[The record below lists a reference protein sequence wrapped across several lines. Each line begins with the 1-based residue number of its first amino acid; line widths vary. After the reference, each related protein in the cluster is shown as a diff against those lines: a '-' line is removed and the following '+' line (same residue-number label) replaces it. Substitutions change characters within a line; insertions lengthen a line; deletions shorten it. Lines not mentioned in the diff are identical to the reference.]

1 MSAQADA
8 ALSFDRAGFTYAGA
22 REPALADVS
31 LSVPAGQCVVLTGGS
46 GCGKT
51 TLTRL
56 ANGLIPVSYDGEL
69 AGSVRI
75 AGKDA
80 GSWEMDA
87 LCRRVGSVFQNP
99 RSQFFNLDTTSEVA
113 FGCENLGLS
122 RAEMH
127 RRVDGAFALL
137 GIEHLRDRDIRALSG
152 GQRQMVAIA
161 SVCAMGPDVFVLDE
175 PTASLDVGA
184 MLQLAEAVARLKAAG
199 KTVLVAEHR
208 LWWLAG
214 IADRVVVMRGGRV
227 VRDADAAAFARIG
240 EDERARLG
248 LRAWDLARVS
258 PARRGDGSAASGA
271 RAADEAPALDAAGLE
286 AGYGRDAPVLRGAGL
301 RLDAGTVTALVGRNG
316 EEPRRRDRPE
326 HAYLV
331 MQETGYQLFSDTV
344 RGELLGALTHGGLR
358 PAPDGADGQ
367 ADRALA
373 RFGLEDIAERH
384 PLSLSGG
391 QRQRLAI
398 AVGILQGARVL
409 VLDEPTSGLDFG
421 TMGRVADEVRRARD
435 AGACIVVVTH
445 DYEFVCAACDQVAV
459 LEDGVVSDVLPVRG
473 EALGRIR
480 RAIGIDGRARPL

>member
-199 KTVLVAEHR
+199 KQG
-208 LWWLAG
+208 AG
-214 IADRVVVMRGGRV
+214 VVVEVHESGHDEPASGVHICSAGVLAPQPGHRTQRKYQPVVTGGH
-227 VRDADAAAFARIG
+227 AAAG
-240 EDERARLG
+240 HERLFGVAG
-248 LRAWDLARVS
+248 QDG
-258 PARRGDGSAASGA
+258 PAAYYDH
-271 RAADEAPALDAAGLE
+271 
-286 AGYGRDAPVLRGAGL
+286 L
-301 RLDAGTVTALVGRNG
+301 RL
-316 EEPRRRDRPE
+316 PP
-326 HAYLV
+326 
-331 MQETGYQLFSDTV
+331 
-344 RGELLGALTHGGLR
+344 
-358 PAPDGADGQ
+358 
-367 ADRALA
+367 
-373 RFGLEDIAERH
+373 
-384 PLSLSGG
+384 
-391 QRQRLAI
+391 
-398 AVGILQGARVL
+398 
-409 VLDEPTSGLDFG
+409 
-421 TMGRVADEVRRARD
+421 
-435 AGACIVVVTH
+435 
-445 DYEFVCAACDQVAV
+445 
-459 LEDGVVSDVLPVRG
+459 
-473 EALGRIR
+473 
-480 RAIGIDGRARPL
+480 

>member
-1 MSAQADA
+1 MA
-8 ALSFDRAGFTYAGA
+8 F
-22 REPALADVS
+22 
-31 LSVPAGQCVVLTGGS
+31 
-46 GCGKT
+46 
-51 TLTRL
+51 
-56 ANGLIPVSYDGEL
+56 
-69 AGSVRI
+69 
-75 AGKDA
+75 
-80 GSWEMDA
+80 
-87 LCRRVGSVFQNP
+87 RR
-99 RSQFFNLDTTSEVA
+99 
-113 FGCENLGLS
+113 ENLGLS

-271 RAADEAPALDAAGLE
+271 RAADEAPMLDAAGLE
-286 AGYGRDAPVLRGAGL
+286 AGLAPRRARAARGGPARRL
-301 RLDAGTVTALVGRNG
+301 RLTALVGRNARARPRNVALPGGAAPGAAGSVRFRG

-409 VLDEPTSGLDFG
+409 VLDEPTSALDFG

>member
-1 MSAQADA
+1 M
-8 ALSFDRAGFTYAGA
+8 
-22 REPALADVS
+22 
-31 LSVPAGQCVVLTGGS
+31 
-46 GCGKT
+46 
-51 TLTRL
+51 
-56 ANGLIPVSYDGEL
+56 
-69 AGSVRI
+69 RI

-240 EDERARLG
+240 GRARAVGPARLG
-248 LRAWDLARVS
+248 PGARV
-258 PARRGDGSAASGA
+258 AGARGDGSAASCA
-271 RAADEAPALDAAGLE
+271 SRF
-286 AGYGRDAPVLRGAGL
+286 
-301 RLDAGTVTALVGRNG
+301 
-316 EEPRRRDRPE
+316 PRRR
-326 HAYLV
+326 
-331 MQETGYQLFSDTV
+331 
-344 RGELLGALTHGGLR
+344 
-358 PAPDGADGQ
+358 
-367 ADRALA
+367 
-373 RFGLEDIAERH
+373 
-384 PLSLSGG
+384 
-391 QRQRLAI
+391 
-398 AVGILQGARVL
+398 
-409 VLDEPTSGLDFG
+409 
-421 TMGRVADEVRRARD
+421 
-435 AGACIVVVTH
+435 AG
-445 DYEFVCAACDQVAV
+445 
-459 LEDGVVSDVLPVRG
+459 
-473 EALGRIR
+473 LGRATAATR
-480 RAIGIDGRARPL
+480 PCCAGRACGGTPGR

>member
-113 FGCENLGLS
+113 FGCENLGL
-122 RAEMH
+122 A
-127 RRVDGAFALL
+127 RRDAPARGRR
-137 GIEHLRDRDIRALSG
+137 LRFCWASSTCATATSARSG

-240 EDERARLG
+240 EDERARP
-248 LRAWDLARVS
+248 ACAPDLARVS

-271 RAADEAPALDAAGLE
+271 LPTTTLPRSTRPASRRATAATRPCCAGGPAAG
-286 AGYGRDAPVLRGAGL
+286 
-301 RLDAGTVTALVGRNG
+301 
-316 EEPRRRDRPE
+316 RRR
-326 HAYLV
+326 
-331 MQETGYQLFSDTV
+331 
-344 RGELLGALTHGGLR
+344 
-358 PAPDGADGQ
+358 
-367 ADRALA
+367 
-373 RFGLEDIAERH
+373 
-384 PLSLSGG
+384 
-391 QRQRLAI
+391 
-398 AVGILQGARVL
+398 
-409 VLDEPTSGLDFG
+409 
-421 TMGRVADEVRRARD
+421 
-435 AGACIVVVTH
+435 
-445 DYEFVCAACDQVAV
+445 
-459 LEDGVVSDVLPVRG
+459 
-473 EALGRIR
+473 
-480 RAIGIDGRARPL
+480 

>member
-137 GIEHLRDRDIRALSG
+137 GIE
-152 GQRQMVAIA
+152 
-161 SVCAMGPDVFVLDE
+161 C
-175 PTASLDVGA
+175 
-184 MLQLAEAVARLKAAG
+184 
-199 KTVLVAEHR
+199 
-208 LWWLAG
+208 
-214 IADRVVVMRGGRV
+214 
-227 VRDADAAAFARIG
+227 
-240 EDERARLG
+240 
-248 LRAWDLARVS
+248 
-258 PARRGDGSAASGA
+258 
-271 RAADEAPALDAAGLE
+271 
-286 AGYGRDAPVLRGAGL
+286 
-301 RLDAGTVTALVGRNG
+301 
-316 EEPRRRDRPE
+316 
-326 HAYLV
+326 
-331 MQETGYQLFSDTV
+331 
-344 RGELLGALTHGGLR
+344 
-358 PAPDGADGQ
+358 
-367 ADRALA
+367 
-373 RFGLEDIAERH
+373 
-384 PLSLSGG
+384 
-391 QRQRLAI
+391 
-398 AVGILQGARVL
+398 
-409 VLDEPTSGLDFG
+409 
-421 TMGRVADEVRRARD
+421 
-435 AGACIVVVTH
+435 
-445 DYEFVCAACDQVAV
+445 
-459 LEDGVVSDVLPVRG
+459 
-473 EALGRIR
+473 
-480 RAIGIDGRARPL
+480 

>member
-214 IADRVVVMRGGRV
+214 IADRVVAVSYTHLTLPTK
-227 VRDADAAAFARIG
+227 RI
-240 EDERARLG
+240 
-248 LRAWDLARVS
+248 V
-258 PARRGDGSAASGA
+258 
-271 RAADEAPALDAAGLE
+271 
-286 AGYGRDAPVLRGAGL
+286 
-301 RLDAGTVTALVGRNG
+301 
-316 EEPRRRDRPE
+316 
-326 HAYLV
+326 
-331 MQETGYQLFSDTV
+331 
-344 RGELLGALTHGGLR
+344 
-358 PAPDGADGQ
+358 
-367 ADRALA
+367 
-373 RFGLEDIAERH
+373 
-384 PLSLSGG
+384 
-391 QRQRLAI
+391 
-398 AVGILQGARVL
+398 
-409 VLDEPTSGLDFG
+409 
-421 TMGRVADEVRRARD
+421 
-435 AGACIVVVTH
+435 
-445 DYEFVCAACDQVAV
+445 
-459 LEDGVVSDVLPVRG
+459 
-473 EALGRIR
+473 
-480 RAIGIDGRARPL
+480 